1 MYQENL
7 TFTRTWGGGTRIVGG
22 LWRVPEWRVK
32 VLLDQYYS
40 YFIVSSFPIS
50 LIDAIKTNQ

>member
-1 MYQENL
+1 MYQENR
-7 TFTRTWGGGTRIVGG
+7 TFTKTWGDTRIVGG

>member
-7 TFTRTWGGGTRIVGG
+7 TFTRTWGGYKNSGRFVDCS
-22 LWRVPEWRVK
+22 EWRVK